1 MVNNS
6 ENSQTQ
12 RVNDPRRNEA
22 RSGDHER
29 GNARQIRGFRVLDRR
44 RCLSPPR
51 NPSPPPSGRRHRWPS
66 NFFQDQ
72 VHRTVERRRS
82 FSVDVYATTTITS
95 PLAAGDAGAALGR
108 GHRHTPLSRASVPPP
123 LPSHFPLPR
132 ALALPCYRVR
142 DPGREISQFRPVL
155 TRFFFNEPLCFLLA
169 SLEDELFF
177 LRTKNIRYIFY
188 INVSYGLLYS
198 SFFLE
203 DLFPFSI
210 FLLDKRHRGN
220 LEREILFRINV
231 FTSIRIL
238 NFHILDFS

>member
-1 MVNNS
+1 MPLAAPES
-6 ENSQTQ
+6 LPSLLG
-12 RVNDPRRNEA
+12 EA
-22 RSGDHER
+22 AQMAEQLFSRSSSPHGR
-29 GNARQIRGFRVLDRR
+29 TATIVLRR
-44 RCLSPPR
+44 RVRHHHHHLS
-51 NPSPPPSGRRHRWPS
+51 S
-66 NFFQDQ
+66 
-72 VHRTVERRRS
+72 
-82 FSVDVYATTTITS
+82 
-95 PLAAGDAGAALGR
+95 LAAGDAGAALGR

-198 SFFLE
+198 FFFLQ

-231 FTSIRIL
+231 FTPTRKL